1 MMPQDRP
8 GRKKKS
14 IEGEFQVR
22 LVQAVRC
29 ALDQVETET
38 SPQSEPEKTR
48 VWLRQPP
55 RQEQVAERVHELIDI
70 EKVSLRDATKIL
82 QSEGWKMNSG
92 NVWYAYRRW
101 YEMQGQ
107 TMPRNPYN
115 NGHIRRKRGEDGGEM
130 PMPPMM
136 QT

>member
-1 MMPQDRP
+1 
-8 GRKKKS
+8 
-14 IEGEFQVR
+14 
-22 LVQAVRC
+22 
-29 ALDQVETET
+29 
-38 SPQSEPEKTR
+38 
-48 VWLRQPP
+48 
-55 RQEQVAERVHELIDI
+55 VAERVHELIDI
-70 EKVSLRDATKIL
+70 EKVSMRDAAKIL

-115 NGHIRRKRGEDGGEM
+115 NGHSRRKRGEGGGEM
-130 PMPPMM
+130 PMPPMV